1 MKKNFPNVIK
11 EKMDERIF
19 YFNKILS
26 QWIAYHANINIKN
39 INEKRLL
46 WFSLLIVF
54 IHDNWHEINNYYPE
68 QTKCN
73 PSYKI
78 FSSLRHKFL
87 LSMKTDFIIY
97 PFPKPR
103 FFNVTGYFHF
113 LISSIKTTFNLIKA
127 IKKKQNIAATNKIL
141 SDSLCLQSIS
151 VHDDLIFSDIF
162 TIIKR
167 KSARKKLKL
176 FFSKNI
182 IGFDIETLIKIIP
195 SFLVELLPIYKKISS
210 KLSINEIHTWVMD
223 IHESPLLLINCIS
236 NKNIKIIGYQHGGG
250 YGYEFDELV
259 EAEMSFYDQFLYWGY
274 SENTIPPFRFRIKN
288 EKKIYSFYPNK
299 LTKKTI
305 NFFLDSY
312 VTNTFCSG
320 FNDIKNMAIKL
331 NLIGTNLNIV
341 LHPNDYKFTR
351 GKFNKFTKNTK
362 LYISSNEIRF
372 DKNAIYFVS
381 IYSTLFWK
389 IIDKKLCFICYKQS
403 QLIYLTKYHFKLSNL
418 MEKNKLIYKFNNF
431 SSLLSKDFLNEIIS
445 NNENFYKEIEKL

>member
-54 IHDNWHEINNYYPE
+54 IHDNWHEINNYYPA